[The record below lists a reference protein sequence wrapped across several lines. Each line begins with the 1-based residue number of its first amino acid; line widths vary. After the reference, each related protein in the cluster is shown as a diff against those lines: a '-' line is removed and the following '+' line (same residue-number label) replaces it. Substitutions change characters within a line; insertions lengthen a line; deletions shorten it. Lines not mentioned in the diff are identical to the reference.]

1 MMFHK
6 FTKRELF
13 GNIYFKEHMNT
24 LGALWVIIP
33 AQNLLFKSTLHGYI
47 SILPQIGREE
57 KGKKGKKVI
66 GRKEEEGEGREI
78 VGPTRTFC

>member
-1 MMFHK
+1 M
-6 FTKRELF
+6 
-13 GNIYFKEHMNT
+13 GNHT
-24 LGALWVIIP
+24 G
-33 AQNLLFKSTLHGYI
+33 

-78 VGPTRTFC
+78 LGPTRTFC